1 MELDQ
6 ALMRFRFSAPEY
18 SGGLSNHGP
27 MVAEALD
34 CLGHEALI
42 SAWVDVYAPRLADQV
57 EGRPIPLSDQ
67 AAAMGTG
74 AFADWRATFE
84 LELAEAP
91 WKRVIRVWL
100 PILLPGYFA
109 AAMHGPIRVA
119 HAVRALEAAE
129 NPVRLSE
136 LAAGLGY
143 WASRFYRL
151 PGEPGLKRRPGFSAP
166 QVLEAVPIIPVRRRR
181 KGFLIDAVSVLGDDE
196 RFVRTIEGAD
206 LDTDSPGDL
215 IGEICARAAQL
226 YAANPSAR
234 IAYVHAVTGTSAL
247 RLLSEYV
254 DDENLRRGVGYA
266 LQAAAALHSTHSES
280 SGAREDSPDLDKT
293 DSSWEELRYR
303 AACSLEE
310 HTIKLTEACWRED
323 QIRPSKAYRLAAADA
338 VENLGTSWGGRG
350 G

>member
-6 ALMRFRFSAPEY
+6 ALMRFRFAAPEY

-42 SAWVDVYAPRLADQV
+42 SAWVDVYAPRLADRV
-57 EGRPIPLSDQ
+57 EGRPIPSCDQ
-67 AAAMGTG
+67 TDSLGTG
-74 AFADWRATFE
+74 ASADWRATFE
-84 LELAEAP
+84 LELARAP
-91 WKRVIRVWL
+91 WKRVVRAWL
-100 PILLPGYFA
+100 PILVPGYFA

-119 HAVRALEAAE
+119 HAVRALEVAE
-129 NPVRLSE
+129 NSVRLSE

-151 PGEPGLKRRPGFSAP
+151 PGEPGLKPRPGFSAP
-166 QVLEAVPIIPVRRRR
+166 KVLEAVPIIPAARRRM
-181 KGFLIDAVSVLGDDE
+181 GFLVDAIAVLEDDE
-196 RFVRTIEGAD
+196 SFARTIEGAD
-206 LDTDSPGDL
+206 LDTASPCDL
-215 IGEICARAAQL
+215 IGEICACAAQL
-226 YAANPSAR
+226 YTANPSAR

-247 RLLSEYV
+247 RLFSEYV

-280 SGAREDSPDLDKT
+280 SSAREGFSELDKT

-323 QIRPSKAYRLAAADA
+323 QIRPSEAYRFAAADA
-338 VENLGTSWGGRG
+338 VDHLGTSWGGRG